1 MYIKKWMHITHKNV
15 QKCSHDIWYEEIQA
29 RIKRCSSRVPNLI
42 LFGSTLE
49 RSWSGVKSNVEL
61 IVAPNINIIV
71 YMKYSPEIIWREI
84 SKSIQRWR
92 PNNKVILKLIAN
104 GRCKRRKLL
113 EAGMALVLSRR
124 RLQIQA
130 FLLAAMLLVSQN
142 TSTVYH
148 RSCRRLAP

>member
-1 MYIKKWMHITHKNV
+1 
-15 QKCSHDIWYEEIQA
+15 
-29 RIKRCSSRVPNLI
+29 
-42 LFGSTLE
+42 
-49 RSWSGVKSNVEL
+49 
-61 IVAPNINIIV
+61 
-71 YMKYSPEIIWREI
+71 MKYSPEIIWREI

-148 RSCRRLAP
+148 RSCRRLAPQPTRFAMIHPSFSKTRDAFFALRRHDCNFARASRKRKGHICACSVRILR

>member
-1 MYIKKWMHITHKNV
+1 
-15 QKCSHDIWYEEIQA
+15 
-29 RIKRCSSRVPNLI
+29 
-42 LFGSTLE
+42 
-49 RSWSGVKSNVEL
+49 
-61 IVAPNINIIV
+61 
-71 YMKYSPEIIWREI
+71 MKYSPEIIWREI

-148 RSCRRLAP
+148 RSFIYHLHHYSAALRHGSTLKNEIFLYLPKI